1 MGTRWLLATHAR
13 QHRTAGPLVDPRGP
27 DAQAR
32 TDGIHFHTFRYLSLT
47 LAAYVGEE
55 VSIRFDPKDMG
66 EIRVFYRDR
75 FLCRAISADL
85 AGQTV
90 PLREIINAS
99 KRRREQLRAIVKDR
113 LKTVD
118 TLLEFT
124 VSVETLEYKRFVE
137 FCEACR
143 RDRYI
148 GLCYGPPGM
157 GKTLSAIHHSRI
169 EKIVPL
175 DRWNAEA
182 SDTKP
187 IDTVL
192 FTPEVVN
199 TPSRIENDVRNARA
213 LLCSVAKRAT
223 RAEQRTTLDILRS
236 RDEAWRVEHRED
248 RDYRPN
254 YPLPLKPTYY
264 DTLHEYESRLEEIAD
279 PTTLIVVDE
288 ADRLA
293 MNSLEQLRSIFDHSG
308 LGMVLIG
315 MPGIEKRIARY
326 PQLFS
331 RIGFV
336 HEFRALPDADIQ
348 ALFDQRWTPVG
359 IHLPASPP
367 APEVIA
373 AVIRLTRGNFR
384 LLVRLLTQM
393 ERVLAINGRE
403 SLSVDVVETA
413 RENLV
418 IGQA

>member
-1 MGTRWLLATHAR
+1 
-13 QHRTAGPLVDPRGP
+13 
-27 DAQAR
+27 
-32 TDGIHFHTFRYLSLT
+32 
-47 LAAYVGEE
+47 
-55 VSIRFDPKDMG
+55 
-66 EIRVFYRDR
+66 
-75 FLCRAISADL
+75 
-85 AGQTV
+85 
-90 PLREIINAS
+90 
-99 KRRREQLRAIVKDR
+99 
-113 LKTVD
+113 
-118 TLLEFT
+118 
-124 VSVETLEYKRFVE
+124 VE

-148 GLCYGPPGM
+148 GLCYGPPGV
-157 GKTLSAIHHSRI
+157 GKTLSAIHPSRI

-182 SDTKP
+182 SDAKP

-192 FTPEVVN
+192 FTPEVIN

-223 RAEQRTTLDILRS
+223 RAEQQRTTLDILRS
-236 RDEAWRVEHRED
+236 RDEALRVEHRED

-254 YPLPLKPTYY
+254 HPLPLKPTYY
-264 DTLHEYESRLEEIAD
+264 DTLHEYEFRLEAIPD

-293 MNSLEQLRSIFDHSG
+293 MNSLEQLRSIFDQSG

-326 PQLFS
+326 PQFFS

-336 HEFRALPDADIQ
+336 HEFRALTDADIQ
-348 ALFDQRWTPVG
+348 ALLDQRWAPAG

-393 ERVLAINGRE
+393 ERVLTINGLE

>member
-1 MGTRWLLATHAR
+1 LSE
-13 QHRTAGPLVDPRGP
+13 RTIAGLERAK
-27 DAQAR
+27 AQGRIGGRPKAE
-32 TDGIHFHTFRYLSLT
+32 D
-47 LAAYVGEE
+47 
-55 VSIRFDPKDMG
+55 DPK
-66 EIRVFYRDR
+66 RV
-75 FLCRAISADL
+75 RAF
-85 AGQTV
+85 V
-90 PLREIINAS
+90 KLRKS
-99 KRRREQLRAIVKDR
+99 GLSVRRIAQELN
-113 LKTVD
+113 
-118 TLLEFT
+118 
-124 VSVETLEYKRFVE
+124 
-137 FCEACR
+137 
-143 RDRYI
+143 
-148 GLCYGPPGM
+148 
-157 GKTLSAIHHSRI
+157 LSPTTDSRI

-182 SDTKP
+182 SDAKL

-192 FTPEVVN
+192 FTPEVIN
-199 TPSRIENDVRNARA
+199 TPSRIDNDVRNARA

-254 YPLPLKPTYY
+254 HPLPLKPTYY
-264 DTLHEYESRLEEIAD
+264 DTLHEYESRLEAIPD

-293 MNSLEQLRSIFDHSG
+293 MNSLEQLRSIFDQSG

-326 PQLFS
+326 PQFFS

-336 HEFRALPDADIQ
+336 HEFRALSDADIQ
-348 ALFDQRWTPVG
+348 ALLDQRWTPVG

-393 ERVLAINGRE
+393 ERVLAINGLE
-403 SLSVDVVETA
+403 SLSVDIVETA